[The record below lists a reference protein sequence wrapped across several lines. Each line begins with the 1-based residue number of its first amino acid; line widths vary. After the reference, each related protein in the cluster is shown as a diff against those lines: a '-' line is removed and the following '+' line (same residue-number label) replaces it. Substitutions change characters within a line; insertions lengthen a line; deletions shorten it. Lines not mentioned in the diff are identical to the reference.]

1 MVIIDTNIIID
12 YLRQPAKVDTD
23 FEKILSK
30 TSKSELSISIISVQ
44 ELFAGRSSK
53 KDEETIMTLILPLKI
68 FPDSFEVAKKAG
80 EIIRNN
86 KNMLSFADAAIA
98 GTALINNAQLLTLNK
113 KDFQGIEGLTI
124 L

>member
-68 FPDSFEVAKKAG
+68 FPYSFEVAKKAG

-113 KDFQGIEGLTI
+113 KDFQGIEGLTV